1 MWDFH
6 WRLVE
11 NLKAKM
17 PPMDQ
22 GYTALLEDLDAR
34 GLLSETLVIWM
45 GEFGRTPKLEYI
57 KPHPEPGRNHWG
69 HCFSGALAGAGI
81 RGGQVYGASDKDG
94 AHPRSEP
101 VTAPDLTA
109 TLFSALGLAPDT
121 EIRDRL
127 GRPHPISRGRVL
139 TQLW

>member
-1 MWDFH
+1 
-6 WRLVE
+6 
-11 NLKAKM
+11 
-17 PPMDQ
+17 
-22 GYTALLEDLDAR
+22 LLGGLEVR
-34 GLLSETLVIWM
+34 GLRAGALVLWI
-45 GEFGRTPKLEYI
+45 GEFGRPPKLEYI

-69 HCFSGALAGAGI
+69 RCFSGALAGAGV
-81 RGGQVYGASDKDG
+81 RGGQVYGVSDKDG
-94 AHPRSEP
+94 AHPHSDP

-109 TLFSALGLAPDT
+109 TLFSVLGLSPDT